1 MSHHG
6 KLVCVIWVLFSQV
19 FEKGNFKLIFLKKK
33 KKILN
38 VISHPRN
45 TKGFKELFNRCR
57 SFELKL
63 VARVVF

>member
-6 KLVCVIWVLFSQV
+6 KLICVIWVLSSEI

-33 KKILN
+33 TILN

-45 TKGFKELFNRCR
+45 TKGFKDLFNRCR

-63 VARVVF
+63 VDCVGF